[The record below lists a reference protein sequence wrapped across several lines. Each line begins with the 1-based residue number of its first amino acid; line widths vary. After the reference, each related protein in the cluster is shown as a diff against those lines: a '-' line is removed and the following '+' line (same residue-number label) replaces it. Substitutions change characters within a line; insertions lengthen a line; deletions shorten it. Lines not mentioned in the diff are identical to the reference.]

1 MAYYDTRGGGSNF
14 YRPSLFGGF
23 SFFPPVLKAL
33 LIANAVIWFVFD
45 FLLGPFTLRGV
56 PIFGILADY
65 LALWPLGPNF
75 YPWQLLTYM
84 FMHGGFWHLF
94 FNMLWLWMF
103 GMELEH
109 VWGSRKFLWFYLTC
123 GLGAGISNLAVTTAL
138 GQAAPTVGAS
148 GAIMGVLIAFGMLF
162 PDRPIYLYF
171 LLPIRA
177 KYFVAM
183 VIGFDLF
190 YGVTGSGDGVAHFAH
205 LGGALVGFLFLLAE
219 RDLIPVRR
227 WVSVFRPRRHDPDDG
242 TRWRS
247 ADTGPTDAKFYDITT
262 GKRTDKDPDEVSQE
276 TIDAIL
282 DKISKGGYQ
291 SLTEDEKRILNE
303 ASKKIH

>member
-1 MAYYDTRGGGSNF
+1 
-14 YRPSLFGGF
+14 
-23 SFFPPVLKAL
+23 
-33 LIANAVIWFVFD
+33 
-45 FLLGPFTLRGV
+45 
-56 PIFGILADY
+56 
-65 LALWPLGPNF
+65 
-75 YPWQLLTYM
+75 M

-123 GLGAGISNLAVTTAL
+123 GVGAGISNLIVTTMI

-162 PDRPIYLYF
+162 PDRPIYLYL
-171 LLPIRA
+171 LLPLRA
-177 KYFVAM
+177 KYFVAL

-190 YGVTGSGDGVAHFAH
+190 YGVTGTTDGVAHFAH
-205 LGGALVGFLFLLAE
+205 LGGALVGFFFVLAE

-227 WVSVFRPRRHDPDDG
+227 WFSRLKPRGRRDELHDVRTGYRTDDVS
-242 TRWRS
+242 
-247 ADTGPTDAKFYDITT
+247 DAKFYDIHT
-262 GKRTDKDPDEVSQE
+262 GKPTGTDEDEVSQE
-276 TIDAIL
+276 VIDAIL

>member
-1 MAYYDTRGGGSNF
+1 MASYDTRGGNY
-14 YRPSLFGGF
+14 YRPSFFGGF
-23 SFFPPVLKAL
+23 TFFPPVLKAL
-33 LIANAVIWFVFD
+33 LITNVVVWFVLD
-45 FLLGPFTLRGV
+45 FLLGAFTLHGV
-56 PIFGILADY
+56 PIFAILSDY

-75 YPWQLLTYM
+75 YPWQVVTYM

-109 VWGSRKFLWFYLTC
+109 VWGSRKFFWFYLTC
-123 GLGAGISNLAVTTAL
+123 GIGAGISNLIVTTL
-138 GQAAPTVGAS
+138 IGQAAPTVGAS

-171 LLPIRA
+171 FLPVRA
-177 KYFVAM
+177 KYFVAL

-190 YGVTGSGDGVAHFAH
+190 YGVTGTTDGVAHFAH
-205 LGGALVGFLFLLAE
+205 LGGALVGFLFVLAE
-219 RDLIPVRR
+219 RGLIPVGR
-227 WVSVFRPRRHDPDDG
+227 WVSRLRPARHAEQSY
-242 TRWRS
+242 RWGRTDNNVS
-247 ADTGPTDAKFYDITT
+247 DAKFYDITT
-262 GKRTDKDPDEVSQE
+262 GKPPHDNASDVSQE
-276 TIDAIL
+276 EIDAIL

-303 ASKKIH
+303 ASKNIH

>member
-1 MAYYDTRGGGSNF
+1 MAYNDTRGGGPNY

-33 LIANAVIWFVFD
+33 LIINVAVWFLLD

-56 PIFGILADY
+56 PIFAIFADY
-65 LALWPLGPNF
+65 LGLWPLGPHF
-75 YPWQLLTYM
+75 YPWQLVTYM
-84 FMHGGFWHLF
+84 FMHGGFWHVF

-109 VWGSRKFLWFYLTC
+109 VWGSKKFLWFYLVC
-123 GLGAGISNLAVTTAL
+123 GLGAGISNLIVTTLL

-177 KYFVAM
+177 KYFVAL

-190 YGVTGSGDGVAHFAH
+190 YGVTGTSDGVAHFAH

-227 WVSVFRPRRHDPDDG
+227 WFSRLRPGGHEEIDSSHYG
-242 TRWRS
+242 F
-247 ADTGPTDAKFYDITT
+247 GPGKVEDATFYDIHT
-262 GKRTDKDPDEVSQE
+262 GKPFNHDEDEVSQE
-276 TIDAIL
+276 VIDAIL

-291 SLTEDEKRILNE
+291 SLTEEEKRILNE

>member
-1 MAYYDTRGGGSNF
+1 MAYYDTRGGGSNY

-33 LIANAVIWFVFD
+33 LITNIAVWFVLD
-45 FLLGPFTLRGV
+45 FLLAPFTLQGV
-56 PIFGILADY
+56 PIFEIFSQY
-65 LALWPLGPNF
+65 LALWPIGPHF
-75 YPWQLLTYM
+75 YPWQLVTYM

-123 GLGAGISNLAVTTAL
+123 GFGAGVANAVVTTLL

-148 GAIMGVLIAFGMLF
+148 GAIMGVVIAFGMLF
-162 PDRPIYLYF
+162 PDRPIYLYL

-177 KYFVAM
+177 KYFVGF
-183 VIGFDLF
+183 VIALDL
-190 YGVTGSGDGVAHFAH
+190 YNGVTGGDGVAHFAH
-205 LGGALVGFLFLLAE
+205 LGGALVGFIFLLAD
-219 RDLIPVRR
+219 RNLIPVRR
-227 WVSVFRPRRHDPDDG
+227 WLSLLRPDRTETVDPE
-242 TRWRS
+242 RS
-247 ADTGPTDAKFYDITT
+247 GLQGGQVEDAKFYDIRT
-262 GKRTDKDPDEVSQE
+262 GKPPESDESDVSQE
-276 TIDAIL
+276 VIDAIL